1 MGALLKIKKS
11 NGTIASV
18 PVISGSDGNDGKS
31 AYELAVDYG
40 YTGTEADFVQGLI
53 AAANL
58 GNSIGVLPPVTSSD
72 NGKIAMV
79 VNGAWSAENLPY
91 ANSNT
96 TGFGT

>member
-1 MGALLKIKKS
+1 MGSILKVKRP

-18 PVISGSDGNDGKS
+18 PIISGSDGKS

-40 YTGTEADFVQGLI
+40 YTGTEADFAQGLI

-72 NGKIAMV
+72 NGKIATV

>member
-18 PVISGSDGNDGKS
+18 PVISGSDGKS

-58 GNSIGVLPPVTSSD
+58 GNSVGVLPPVTSSD
-72 NGKIAMV
+72 DGKIAIV